1 MERRR
6 RDNQSFKGLDLNMGE
21 SYLQE
26 NQRRAG
32 NGGRQMLSTFS
43 VPDFVPRDLNALLQ
57 LTPAAV
63 LGMSIVIP
71 T

>member
-6 RDNQSFKGLDLNMGE
+6 RDNQSFEGLDLNMGE

-26 NQRRAG
+26 NQRLAG
-32 NGGRQMLSTFS
+32 NGGRQVLSTFS
-43 VPDFVPRDLNALLQ
+43 VPDFVLRDLNALLQ

-63 LGMSIVIP
+63 LGRSIVIP